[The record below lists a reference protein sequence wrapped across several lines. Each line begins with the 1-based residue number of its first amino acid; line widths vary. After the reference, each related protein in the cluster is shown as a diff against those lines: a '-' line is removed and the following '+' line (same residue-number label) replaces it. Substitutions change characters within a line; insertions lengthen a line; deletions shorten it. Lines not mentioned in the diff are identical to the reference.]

1 MDASEPRDRVDATQE
16 SRTLRPRSGYAL
28 VIVVWAIG
36 LSVVVTLVAQG
47 AYLALLQYLP
57 LVALGAYV
65 AWLLFWSPS
74 VTISPAGVS
83 IRNLLRVHEVSWP
96 AIQLVDTRWALNLR
110 TARGRITAW
119 SAPAPSRLTVLRT
132 APAEV
137 RGLPKSTY
145 GPEGIRPGD
154 IPSSRSGLAALYV
167 RRYWEQL
174 RDAGF
179 LDSGA
184 LEGTGVT
191 TRWLTVETVTLAAL
205 VVLTVLCLLVL

>member
-1 MDASEPRDRVDATQE
+1 MDARESRDRIDATQE

-28 VIVVWAIG
+28 VFVVWAIG
-36 LSVVVTLVAQG
+36 LSVVVTLIAQG
-47 AYLALLQYLP
+47 SFLVLLRYLP
-57 LVALGAYV
+57 LVLLAAYC

-83 IRNLLRVHEVSWP
+83 IRNLLRVHDVTWP

-110 TARGRITAW
+110 TTRGRITAW
-119 SAPAPSRLTVLRT
+119 SAPAPSRFTVLRT
-132 APAEV
+132 APADV
-137 RGLPKSTY
+137 RGLPQSTY

-154 IPSSRSGLAALYV
+154 IPSSHSGLAALYV

-179 LDSGA
+179 LESTA
-184 LEGTGVT
+184 VEGTGVT
-191 TRWLTVETVTLAAL
+191 TRWLPIETGVLIVLAA
-205 VVLTVLCLLVL
+205 VTAIVTVLF